1 MTVIKADTA
10 VYGGYVISRAE
21 GVVFIRGALPGEVV
35 EVSLKEKKRD
45 YSVAEV
51 TDIIE
56 PSADRVEPLCPYFWD
71 CGGCQ
76 LQFASYDKQVAMK
89 TGVLMDCLNR
99 IGKTDIELQPSLTG
113 NDFKY
118 RHRAQFKV
126 SKEGQIGFYREGT
139 REVVPIKN
147 CPLMVDQI
155 NEVLEKLQGTDLV
168 GIKEVHVTSG
178 DCLVALLKG
187 VEYDDSLSE
196 RFIEMGFEGVAFDN
210 GTYRGK
216 GHVSFDV
223 MGLMYTVSPW
233 SFFQSN
239 WTLNA
244 EVMKIIKES
253 LDAVEK
259 KRVLDL
265 YAGAGN
271 FSLPLARE
279 GAEVIA
285 IEENPHAIKDGQRNV
300 SYNKVRKYKF
310 VKGRAEGAK
319 FKGEFDIVLLD
330 PPRPGLTKEAMKR
343 VMELAPERIAYV
355 SCNPSTFARDLGKL
369 SKLYNIDSVR
379 MIDLFPNTYHIESL
393 AFLTKGEGASEE
405 SEKGTRVRFPSL
417 LC

>member
-1 MTVIKADTA
+1 MTVIKADTV

-56 PSADRVEPLCPYFWD
+56 PSADRVEPPCPYFGE

-76 LQFASYDKQVAMK
+76 LQYATYDKQVAMK
-89 TGVLMDCLNR
+89 AGVLLDCLGR
-99 IGKTDIELQPSLTG
+99 IGKLDIQLEPSLTG
-113 NDFKY
+113 NDFNY

-126 SKEGQIGFYREGT
+126 SKDGEIGFYREGT
-139 REVVPIKN
+139 REVVSIKK
-147 CPLMVDQI
+147 CPLMVDKI
-155 NEVLEKLQGTDLV
+155 NGILEKLRSADLT

-178 DCLVALLKG
+178 DSLAALLKG
-187 VEYDDSLSE
+187 VEYNDALSE
-196 RFIEMGFEGVAFDN
+196 RFIEMGFEGVAFDD

-216 GHVSFDV
+216 GHVCFDV
-223 MGLMYTVSPW
+223 MGLVYTVSPW

-239 WTLNA
+239 WTLNCEA
-244 EVMKIIKES
+244 VRIITETFGP
-253 LDAVEK
+253 LEK

-279 GAEVIA
+279 GAEVVA
-285 IEENPHAIKDGQRNV
+285 IEDNPHAIKDGQRNV
-300 SYNKVRKYKF
+300 SYNKVRRYKF
-310 VKGRAEGAK
+310 VKGRAEDAGI
-319 FKGEFDIVLLD
+319 KGDFDIALLD
-330 PPRPGLTKEAMKR
+330 PPRPGLANEATER

-369 SKLYNIDSVR
+369 SGLYTIDSVR
-379 MIDLFPNTYHIESL
+379 MIDLFPNTYHVESL
-393 AFLTKGEGASEE
+393 AFLTKGQGAPEE
-405 SEKGTRVRFPSL
+405 NEKGT
-417 LC
+417 

>member
-21 GVVFIRGALPGEVV
+21 GVVFIKGALPGEVV

-56 PSADRVEPLCPYFWD
+56 PSTDRVEPKCPYFGE

-89 TGVLMDCLNR
+89 TGVLTDCLNR
-99 IGKTDIELQPSLTG
+99 IGKMEIELQPSMTG
-113 NDFKY
+113 RDFNY

-126 SKEGQIGFYREGT
+126 SKGGEIGFYREGT
-139 REVVPIKN
+139 RDVVPIKQ
-147 CPLMVDQI
+147 CPLMVDEI
-155 NEVLEKLQGTDLV
+155 NAMLEKLWDADLT

-178 DCLVALLKG
+178 DSIVALLKG
-187 VEYDDSLSE
+187 VDYEDALAE
-196 RFIEMGFEGVAFDN
+196 RFIEMGFEGVAFDD

-223 MGLMYTVSPW
+223 MGLAYTVSPW

-239 WTLNA
+239 WSLNSEVVRVIRETL
-244 EVMKIIKES
+244 EP
-253 LDAVEK
+253 LEK

-265 YAGAGN
+265 FAGAGN

-279 GAEVIA
+279 GAEVVA
-285 IEENPHAIKDGQRNV
+285 VEENPQAIKDGQRNV

-310 VKGRAEGAK
+310 VNGKAEDAK
-319 FKGEFDIVLLD
+319 IKGEFDIVLLD

-343 VMELAPERIAYV
+343 VMEIAPERIAYV
-355 SCNPSTFARDLGKL
+355 SCNPSTFARDLDKL
-369 SKLYNIDSVR
+369 SKLYRVDSVA
-379 MIDLFPNTYHIESL
+379 MIDLFPNTYHIEAL

-405 SEKGTRVRFPSL
+405 TGSEPKENSAEQ
-417 LC
+417 

>member
-21 GVVFIRGALPGEVV
+21 GVVFIKGALPGEVV

-56 PSADRVEPLCPYFWD
+56 PSSDRVEPPCPYFGE

-76 LQFASYDKQVAMK
+76 LQFAAYDKQAAMK
-89 TGVLMDCLNR
+89 AGVLMDCLNR
-99 IGKTDIELQPSLTG
+99 IGKIDIELQPSLIG
-113 NDFKY
+113 KDFKY

-126 SKEGQIGFYREGT
+126 SKDGEIGFYREGT
-139 REVVPIKN
+139 REVVPIKS
-147 CPLMVDQI
+147 CPLMVDEI
-155 NEVLEKLQGTDLV
+155 NGVLEKLRSADLT
-168 GIKEVHVTSG
+168 GIKEIHVTSG
-178 DCLVALLKG
+178 DSLVALLKG
-187 VEYDDSLSE
+187 VEYDDALSE
-196 RFIEMGFEGVAFDN
+196 KFIEMGFEGVAFDD

-216 GHVSFDV
+216 GHASFDV
-223 MGLMYTVSPW
+223 MGLVYTVSPW

-239 WTLNA
+239 WSLNS
-244 EVMKIIKES
+244 EVVRIIK
-253 LDAVEK
+253 DALEPLEK

-279 GAEVIA
+279 GAEVVA
-285 IEENPHAIKDGQRNV
+285 VEDNPHAIKDGQRNV
-300 SYNKVRKYKF
+300 SYNKVRRYKF
-310 VKGRAEGAK
+310 VKGRAEDARV
-319 FKGEFDIVLLD
+319 KGDFDIALLD
-330 PPRPGLTKEAMKR
+330 PPRPGLTNEAMKR

-369 SKLYNIDSVR
+369 SGLYTIDSVR
-379 MIDLFPNTYHIESL
+379 MIDLFPNTYHVESL
-393 AFLTKGEGASEE
+393 AFLTKGQGASEE
-405 SEKGTRVRFPSL
+405 SEKGT
-417 LC
+417 

>member
-21 GVVFIRGALPGEVV
+21 GVVFIKGALPGEVV

-56 PSADRVEPLCPYFWD
+56 PSSDRVEPLCLYFGE

-76 LQFASYDKQVAMK
+76 LQFASYDKQAAMK
-89 TGVLMDCLNR
+89 AGVLMDCLNR
-99 IGKTDIELQPSLTG
+99 IGKIDIELQPSLIG
-113 NDFKY
+113 KDFKY
-118 RHRAQFKV
+118 RRRAQFKV

-147 CPLMVDQI
+147 CPLMVDEI
-155 NEVLEKLQGTDLV
+155 NGMLEKLRSSDLT
-168 GIKEVHVTSG
+168 GIKEVHVTCG
-178 DCLVALLKG
+178 DSLVALLKG
-187 VEYDDSLSE
+187 VEYEDALSE
-196 RFIEMGFEGVAFDN
+196 RFIEMGFEGVAFDD

-223 MGLMYTVSPW
+223 MGLV
-233 SFFQSN
+233 FQSN
-239 WTLNA
+239 WTLNC
-244 EVMKIIKES
+244 ETIRIIKETFEP
-253 LDAVEK
+253 LEK

-271 FSLPLARE
+271 FSIPLARE

-285 IEENPHAIKDGQRNV
+285 VEDNPHAIKDGQRNV
-300 SYNKVRKYKF
+300 SYNKVRRYKF
-310 VKGRAEGAK
+310 IKGRAEDARL
-319 FKGEFDIVLLD
+319 KGDFDIALLD
-330 PPRPGLTKEAMKR
+330 PPRPGLNNEAMKR

-369 SKLYNIDSVR
+369 SGLYTIDSVR
-379 MIDLFPNTYHIESL
+379 MIDLFPNTYHVESI
-393 AFLTKGEGASEE
+393 AFLTKGQGVTEE
-405 SEKGTRVRFPSL
+405 SKKGS
-417 LC
+417 